1 VGREQVVGGS
11 KAREDDNIQHPL
23 QESQRLW
30 LDIRSLVTTHNLSIC
45 ISLVTY
51 YSIAQGITL
60 DWNRANDSVTL
71 LYLNKD
77 FITGLCMDEKSASGL
92 LQGMVMS
99 GNQLESASL
108 CHIFWFCQLIN
119 LDLHI

>member
-1 VGREQVVGGS
+1 M
-11 KAREDDNIQHPL
+11 A
-23 QESQRLW
+23 
-30 LDIRSLVTTHNLSIC
+30 
-45 ISLVTY
+45 Y

-71 LYLNKD
+71 LFLNED

-99 GNQLESASL
+99 GYQLESASL
-108 CHIFWFCQLIN
+108 CHIFWCCQLIN